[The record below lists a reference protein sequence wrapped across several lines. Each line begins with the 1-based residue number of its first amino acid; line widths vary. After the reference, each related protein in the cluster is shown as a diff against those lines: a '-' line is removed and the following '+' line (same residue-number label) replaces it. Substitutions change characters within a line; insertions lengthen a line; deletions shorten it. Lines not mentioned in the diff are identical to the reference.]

1 MAKRNEIVAALRGIS
16 DAIQDSGHEV
26 LFVENECPFVDRA
39 CEAIEH
45 GGRLDA
51 TSLSSLVHYI
61 ADMMEE

>member
-1 MAKRNEIVAALRGIS
+1 MPTRSEIVAALRGIS
-16 DAIQDSGHEV
+16 GAIQDSGKGV
-26 LFVENECPFVDRA
+26 LFVQNDCPFVDRA

-45 GGRLDA
+45 GGNLDA

>member
-1 MAKRNEIVAALRGIS
+1 MKRNEIVAELRRLSREIEAGNY
-16 DAIQDSGHEV
+16 GV
-26 LFVENECPFVDRA
+26 LFVENDCPFVDRA

-51 TSLSSLVHYI
+51 TSLSSLVHYV